1 MLILVLLRRC
11 PRGLCGEH
19 DAHLEEKEQ
28 IACFACSELN
38 SLYSRGVKKLL
49 TGANVNTE
57 SCVMRA
63 VLSIENIETHWC
75 GGA

>member
-1 MLILVLLRRC
+1 MLILVLLCRC
-11 PRGLCGEH
+11 PNGLCDLH

-38 SLYSRGVKKLL
+38 SLYPRRVKKLL

-63 VLSIENIETHWC
+63 LLSIENIKTHWSC
-75 GGA
+75 GA